1 MSEGFALKASLTPMA
16 CNSNASEGGVE
27 DLTTAADAS
36 PANLTTVADA
46 SPDVG
51 TARGGGLAE
60 GRHGQTAES

>member
-1 MSEGFALKASLTPMA
+1 MSEGFALKASPTPMA

-27 DLTTAADAS
+27 DLTTAANAS

-51 TARGGGLAE
+51 TARGGG
-60 GRHGQTAES
+60 